1 MNEPNRNLPRR
12 PDQADLE
19 GVDLAGANLEGR
31 VLKGLDLRSRNLD
44 GARLKNAILVELDLT
59 GARLVGADLQGA
71 EIDRCILDGANLLG
85 ASLKDAQVTDLSAK
99 GANLQKVL
107 AEGCHLEGGALEEAD
122 LSGAEFERAVL
133 EDVDFTGASLVGA
146 VLENCSVVGGSLA
159 GVDLSQA
166 DLRKSRL
173 VRVSLEGASLENIR
187 ARGLRIRGARGL
199 EDIARE
205 QLEAAG
211 ASVGGIWEKVRSRSV
226 RKAPQEELTGT
237 PEAQASTPEAQASTP
252 EAQAS
257 TPEAPASLPDAPV
270 VKPVE
275 STPRRAWWKRFR
287 RAVPDFGAVEPGA
300 SLAGVDWRGA
310 QLAGRDLSGVD
321 FSGAHLEGA
330 DLSGCQLGG
339 ACLDG
344 AHMERARLSGASL
357 VEASARGARMDDA
370 VLRGAD
376 LRGFDASEARLV
388 GADLRKTR
396 WERTRLVRADLTAAR
411 LSDVDLEDAVLVE
424 ALLEQADLAG
434 ARLVDADVQGAD
446 VDGALGL
453 SPAML
458 RDLESRGAR
467 LAAFS
472 LSRLLGP
479 IEVSRVAGMAAVVL
493 VMTLGGYLAVRFI
506 SLDNLSDAELEG
518 RARQDVARGDMEEA
532 LERYQALVERSETPQ
547 DRVLY
552 TLEMVALWV
561 ASEDFDS
568 ALTALESALAI
579 ADTPDLQAEVGVRMA
594 EVLGAADRAEAEV
607 AAWEALT
614 TRDDL
619 APDVLARS
627 LVGLSDATARL
638 GFSDRALAMQEDV
651 LTRFPD
657 NPSVVLAV
665 NRSMAELLASRGRYD
680 QAMAALERVEGF
692 PLDDL
697 QRMELMVSKA
707 RLLETRGEGPRSLE
721 IYRELQA
728 RYPEVSNVDGKVLL
742 SMAGLSQRQG
752 DLDGAW
758 SLLENLLSREIA
770 PEVRGRALV
779 LQGQVATSRGQ
790 PERARA
796 LYQRVVTE
804 HAGDREVVE
813 AARLALA
820 QTMLSAADADAGSVL
835 SKLRRE
841 GGEELVAQAL
851 LGQGRALAERGAIDE
866 ARQVFERVLDQET
879 EGSAG
884 DTARTQLAELLVRE
898 GKYPQA
904 VRAYRALLAEAT
916 TEDQSLVLEASIADA
931 LLQGGRLV
939 DAELAFESLLATHG
953 QHPEASSLARLGLAR
968 VSESRGDHERAR
980 RLYRQVSREAMDPA
994 LRSEGLEGLA
1004 ASHLDA
1010 GRDDEA
1016 MQAYRRF
1023 VEELPSGH
1031 EAAFSARM
1039 AMAGILVRRGEST
1052 RARQVY
1058 ASLLDSAET
1067 PGRSREIRLALAEL
1081 AESGGELEDALD
1093 AYQSLLQEEDLPT
1106 RSQWEVALG
1115 LARVHL
1121 GLGHLEAGL
1130 AVLERW
1136 KEEVDDATV
1145 RIGMLQL
1152 QVRALQGLGRGEEA
1166 SELSGQLVEE
1176 AGDDEE
1182 AAQMARL
1189 EIAHEQLNRGE
1200 FEEAI
1205 AAYRA
1210 IGRTTRDRPTQAAMR
1225 LSVGR
1230 AQVAAGR
1237 ADQARASYQGVL
1249 SEYSD
1254 LVESVFEAQMGIC
1267 DADRLKGDLEAAAR
1281 RYLEMRGPDVG
1292 SEVWRREQLAQ
1303 VRMEQGQPEVAR
1315 GLFEDILRDYPD
1327 HGAALATARNGLA
1340 GLLRGQGDLEQARG
1354 LYRQVSKSAA
1364 DPALRDWARLHA
1376 AQIQFEQG
1384 QVDDAFFEMRRIE
1397 QESTDREVK
1406 LQAHLAMASIYLE
1419 KGRSDQALSL
1429 LKNEDASDLG
1439 PAWVASLAQVR
1450 VAAWLSLA
1458 DFDAAEEEWGS
1469 VLAGFGEQQE
1479 AASQARLGLSEVA
1492 RGRGEFEKAVGLA
1505 DQVFSSSPDRF
1516 YQAQALLG
1524 KGRALGG
1531 AGDAAAAREVYQELM
1546 NGYPDQPEFIEAA
1559 RQAQE
1564 DL

>member
-1 MNEPNRNLPRR
+1 MPGSRPDIIVRMNEPNRNLPRR

-1419 KGRSDQALSL
+1419 KGRSDQALS
-1429 LKNEDASDLG
+1429 
-1439 PAWVASLAQVR
+1439 
-1450 VAAWLSLA
+1450 
-1458 DFDAAEEEWGS
+1458 
-1469 VLAGFGEQQE
+1469 
-1479 AASQARLGLSEVA
+1479 
-1492 RGRGEFEKAVGLA
+1492 
-1505 DQVFSSSPDRF
+1505 
-1516 YQAQALLG
+1516 
-1524 KGRALGG
+1524 
-1531 AGDAAAAREVYQELM
+1531 
-1546 NGYPDQPEFIEAA
+1546 
-1559 RQAQE
+1559 
-1564 DL
+1564 